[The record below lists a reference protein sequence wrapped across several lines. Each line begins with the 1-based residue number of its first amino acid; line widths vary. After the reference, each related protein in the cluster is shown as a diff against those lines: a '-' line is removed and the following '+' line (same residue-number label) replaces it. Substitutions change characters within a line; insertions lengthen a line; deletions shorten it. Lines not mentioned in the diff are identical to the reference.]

1 MSVLGVVIAVPV
13 GLDGDSL
20 AGNSAA
26 IAGLALASMI
36 IGYVLLAGLW
46 YFVFRRSP
54 AEREA
59 DRQAQ
64 EALAEAVRQWRPA
77 VGPAREDEPERAAS
91 ATPSG
96 RINGQPLRIERTPGS
111 RFRRR

>member
-1 MSVLGVVIAVPV
+1 VSWLGGVISVPV

-26 IAGLALASMI
+26 IAGLAVVSMV
-36 IGYVLLAGLW
+36 IGYAVLAGLW

-64 EALAEAVRQWRPA
+64 ESRAEAVRQWRPA
-77 VGPAREDEPERAAS
+77 VGPKHDDQSTAARS
-91 ATPSG
+91 SSPSG

>member
-1 MSVLGVVIAVPV
+1 VFLPL

-26 IAGLALASMI
+26 IAALALVSMV
-36 IGYVLLAGLW
+36 IGYAVLAGLW

-54 AEREA
+54 EEREA

-64 EALAEAVRQWRPA
+64 QARAEAVRNWRPA
-77 VGPAREDEPERAAS
+77 VGPETDDPSVSRGS
-91 ATPSG
+91 GTPSG
-96 RINGQPLRIERTPGS
+96 RINGQPLRIERPTGS